1 MNHPNKDDLRPRLAQ
16 LLNRVQGKDLVNVR
30 REPEHK
36 PNQSQEQLRNFLE
49 KSRASGQ
56 MDRAKLLQLSESL
69 IDKRCKLPQP
79 PQRLSL
85 AQNRGLK
92 ISSPSTAQGL
102 GSATLKAQGT
112 SKPPVEPRTVKQNK
126 PPVERPT
133 LRDSIYF
140 QNEIDYENYLK
151 RELEKQGLFRDLFEK
166 MKVLYVTRRDLQAL
180 MLLFEHLQELHLD
193 ECQINLE
200 KAEVF
205 RLLDDMEKA
214 YLYLDKAVRAD
225 PSSIIA
231 LRSIALYHK
240 LKDEH
245 ELALH
250 WLLEWKKI
258 SLKDPEVHYQLS
270 VVYHRMDQHSLA
282 LVSVRKT
289 LDLDPK
295 HMLARSL
302 MEKLL

>member
-1 MNHPNKDDLRPRLAQ
+1 MNNPNKDDLRPRLAQ
-16 LLNRVQGKDLVNVR
+16 LLNRGQKKNLINVR
-30 REPEHK
+30 REAESN
-36 PNQSQEQLRNFLE
+36 PNHSQEQLRIFLE

-56 MDRAKLLQLSESL
+56 MDRAKLSQISESL
-69 IDKRCKLPQP
+69 LNKKIESPQA

-92 ISSPSTAQGL
+92 INSLSTVQGL
-102 GSATLKAQGT
+102 GNATSKAQGT
-112 SKPPVEPRTVKQNK
+112 SKIPAEHGTVKKNK
-126 PPVERPT
+126 PPLERPT

-140 QNEIDYENYLK
+140 QNEVDYENYLK

-180 MLLFEHLQELHLD
+180 MLLFEHLPDLELD
-193 ECQINLE
+193 ECKINLE

-205 RLLDDMEKA
+205 RLLDDMDKA
-214 YLYLDKAVRAD
+214 YFYLDKAVRAD
-225 PSSIIA
+225 PLSIIA
-231 LRSIALYHK
+231 LRSIAIYHK

-258 SLKDPEVHYQLS
+258 SLKDPEVHYQLG
-270 VVYHRMDQHSLA
+270 VIYHRMGQHTLA
-282 LVSVRKT
+282 LVSARKA

-302 MEKLL
+302 MTKLL